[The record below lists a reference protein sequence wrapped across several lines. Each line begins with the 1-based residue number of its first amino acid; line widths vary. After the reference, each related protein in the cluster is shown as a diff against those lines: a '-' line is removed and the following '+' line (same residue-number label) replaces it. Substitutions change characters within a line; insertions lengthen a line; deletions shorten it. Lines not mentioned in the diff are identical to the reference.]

1 MKNTKILFVCLGNIC
16 RSPAAEAILTK
27 KINNADLQWNISVD
41 SAGVMGY
48 HTGEQADMRMKQHAN
63 LRGYEITSIARR
75 FNPEKDFDEFDFII
89 TMDNE
94 NFSDITHKDIEG
106 KYSKKIHKMI
116 EFCTTNKVN
125 EVPDPYY
132 GGKEG
137 FEKVLDILEDGC
149 EGLLD
154 NIKDGTEY

>member
-16 RSPAAEAILTK
+16 RSPAAEAIMTK
-27 KINNADLQWNISVD
+27 KINEAGLQWNISVD

-75 FNPEKDFDEFDFII
+75 FNPDKDFDEFDFII

-94 NFSDITHKDIEG
+94 NFSDINSKDIEG
-106 KYSKKIHKMI
+106 KYSNKIHKMI
-116 EFCTTNKVN
+116 EFCTTNKVD

-132 GGKEG
+132 DGKEG
-137 FEKVLDILEDGC
+137 FEKVLDNLEDGC
-149 EGLLD
+149 QGLLYKITI
-154 NIKDGTEY
+154 NTN

>member
-16 RSPAAEAILTK
+16 RSPAAEAIMTK
-27 KINNADLQWNISVD
+27 KINDAGLQWNISVD

-75 FNPEKDFDEFDFII
+75 FNPEKDFNDFDFII

-94 NFSDITHKDIEG
+94 NYSDINAKDIEG
-106 KYSKKIHKMI
+106 KYYNKIHKMV
-116 EFCTTNKVN
+116 EFCATNKVD

-149 EGLLD
+149 EGLLKKI
-154 NIKDGTEY
+154 NDGTE